1 MLVIPLAYPRGIL
14 LVARKFFSGK
24 DTVYLNR
31 PLQEYLDDLASS
43 KSTPG
48 GGSAAALSGAMGA
61 ALACMVAR
69 LTVNRADYASVHQEI
84 ETILQATEKLRTRF
98 QQLMQ
103 EDIDAYGRLSACF
116 KMPRGSEEEK
126 AARTKAIQ
134 EQLHEAALVPLE
146 MVECAAALVQ
156 HCLRIAEIGNV
167 NVLSDIVAGALL
179 ASSAGTGASWM
190 VRVNLRSMKNLE
202 LVSVLSDR
210 LNGALDTIASGC
222 QQVISKVGERA

>member
-1 MLVIPLAYPRGIL
+1 M
-14 LVARKFFSGK
+14 
-24 DTVYLNR
+24 YLNK

-69 LTVNRADYASVHQEI
+69 LTLSKADYAPVHQEM
-84 ETILQATEKLRTRF
+84 EAILQETEKLRARF
-98 QQLMQ
+98 QQLTQ

-116 KMPRGSEEEK
+116 KMPRATVEEK

-156 HCLRIAEIGNV
+156 YCRRIAAIGNA
-167 NVLSDIVAGALL
+167 NVLSDIAAGAML
-179 ASSAGTGASWM
+179 ASSAGMGASWM
-190 VRVNLRSMKNLE
+190 VRTNLRSMKNLE
-202 LVSVLSDR
+202 LVGVLNER
-210 LNGALDTIASGC
+210 LSGALDSISVGS